1 MSSIGEIA
9 KFRSSIQVDTIN
21 EFTSASGVTI
31 DSMLIKDGKTSSNNI
46 DWQEPTMFR
55 NRIRNGNMA
64 IDQRGLGVAG
74 VANDSG
80 SGRFAVDG
88 TSHYG
93 LVSSKFTAYQDASAP
108 TGFTKSLKIVSSSSY
123 SSGVNEMFMA
133 TQRIEGYNVADLAWG
148 TSGAKAVTLS
158 FWARSSLVGT
168 HSGSISN
175 SAENR
180 CYVFTFPISVADT
193 WEFKTVTIAGD
204 TTTSTW
210 LKDNGIGVQL
220 IFNLGSGTN
229 KIGTAGAWGS
239 TLYYGATGSQ
249 SVVGTNGATFYITG
263 VQLEPGTVATP
274 FEFRPYGTELELC
287 QRYYWKSQSAPNSNI
302 QPTGY
307 NGSGTNTIG
316 LGAINF
322 KTTMRISP
330 DVTITGTW
338 TTINCGQP
346 AITGKSADG
355 FHIYVISSAAGL
367 VQAYNADAA
376 LQYIEAKAEL

>member
-1 MSSIGEIA
+1 MNISELA
-9 KFRSSIQVDTIN
+9 KFRGGVSVDTIT
-21 EFTSASGVTI
+21 ELTSASGVTI

-55 NRIRNGNMA
+55 NRIINGGMV
-64 IDQRGLGVAG
+64 IDQRATATSTLGAYSVDRWEIIRANDATESWAQSTGVAG
-74 VANDSG
+74 
-80 SGRFAVDG
+80 FA
-88 TSHYG
+88 
-93 LVSSKFTAYQDASAP
+93 
-108 TGFTKSLKIVSSSSY
+108 KSLA
-123 SSGVNEMFMA
+123 N
-133 TQRIEGYNVADLAWG
+133 T
-148 TSGAKAVTLS
+148 
-158 FWARSSLVGT
+158 
-168 HSGSISN
+168 
-175 SAENR
+175 
-180 CYVFTFPISVADT
+180 ISVADATIGATQYSGIDQKIEGLNIADLMWGTSSAKPVTISFWVNSPTIGAYALALSNSGASRTCPIQYTINAANT
-193 WEFKTVTIAGD
+193 WEYKTVTVAGCTD
-204 TTTSTW
+204 GTW
-210 LKDNGIGVQL
+210 LTTNGIGITL
-220 IFNLGSGTN
+220 NFYLALGSSYVGGTSGVWN
-229 KIGTAGAWGS
+229 SIGLFGVAPVNGLA
-239 TLYYGATGSQ
+239 ATG
-249 SVVGTNGATFYITG
+249 TFAITG

-274 FEFRPYGTELELC
+274 FEFRPYGTELALC

-302 QPTGY
+302 QPTSY